1 MTNLK
6 QVYDDRTFMK
16 DPNSTALINIDVESI
31 RAAKEAKKRRMEKE
45 EEFETLKSEVSD
57 IKKLLLELNR
67 KMGD

>member
-6 QVYDDRTFMK
+6 QVYNDRTFMK

-31 RAAKEAKKRRMEKE
+31 RAAKEAKRRRMEKE

>member
-6 QVYDDRTFMK
+6 QVYDDKTFMK

-31 RAAKEAKKRRMEKE
+31 RAAKEAKRRRMEKE

>member
-31 RAAKEAKKRRMEKE
+31 RIAKEAKRRRMEKE

>member
-45 EEFETLKSEVSD
+45 EEFETLKYEVSD

>member
-6 QVYDDRTFMK
+6 QVYNDRTFMK

-31 RAAKEAKKRRMEKE
+31 RIAKEAKRRRIEKE
-45 EEFETLKSEVSD
+45 EELETLKSEVSD